1 MAETK
6 AKRTLAQKLLELQK
20 TVVKL
25 SKNEKGYDYKF
36 VSGSKLL
43 SFIRPAM
50 DELSLLL
57 VPDTVSVDQQIVKTL
72 EAIPASGNYK
82 GRAEKYE
89 VLVTLTKTF
98 TWIDAE
104 TGESLKT
111 TFISQGCNG
120 WDKAIGSAETYAE
133 RYFILKFF
141 HIATDE
147 DDVDMV
153 NAIRSNQNDKD
164 QTAAGTQPAGTQRRT
179 NRTVQKTT
187 PTPAAPTPAAP
198 TPAAPAPAQPQ
209 AAAEDLVKKAAET
222 RAKWV
227 RAIAEGVKTK
237 SGKNPLD
244 AFIESYHPSEQ
255 ELAELD
261 ADVMQYRL
269 EHNIRANS
277 INA

>member
-164 QTAAGTQPAGTQRRT
+164 HTAAGTQPAGTQRRI
-179 NRTVQKTT
+179 NRTVST
-187 PTPAAPTPAAP
+187 P
-198 TPAAPAPAQPQ
+198 APAPAPQ
-209 AAAEDLVKKAAET
+209 EDLVKKAEDT

-227 RAIAEGVKTK
+227 RAIAEGVKTR
-237 SGKNPLD
+237 SGMAPLD
-244 AFIESYHPSEQ
+244 AFIKNFHPSEE

-261 ADVMQYRL
+261 AEVMQYRL
-269 EHNIRANS
+269 EHNIPANS